1 MSRKALYVVGT
12 IVVVII
18 VIVIALP
25 FLIDAN
31 KFRPKVEA
39 EATKALGRQ
48 VKVGNLKLSILSG
61 GVKADDLAVAEDPA
75 FGKDP
80 FLTAKSMDIG
90 VDIWPLI
97 TSSTLNIR
105 SFTITNPRVIL
116 VHAANGKWNVSTLG
130 GKNSN
135 TKSQSSNNFNVGK
148 FKLVDGAL
156 VVIHQGTSAKP
167 NVYSNVNLT
176 ATDVALNKSFP
187 FTFSAVPPGG
197 GSMKAEGNFGP
208 MSSDTATGTPLD
220 AKLKISKFDLA
231 QSGFMDPASGIRGL
245 VDLDADLKSDGK
257 IAKLDAKGT
266 GTRLALVP
274 AGSDAKV
281 PVGLDL
287 GADYNLERQAGTITK
302 GIVKIGNSPA
312 NIGGNFDMSGATTRL
327 NMKVDANSLAV
338 GDVQGILPA
347 LGVILP
353 AGAALQGGNASAHAN
368 IAGPTNA
375 LVTTGNVNVENTKL
389 TGFDFA
395 SKLAAISKL
404 TGVGGGS
411 GNDTLIQLFA
421 GDLKM
426 APAGTDISNLK
437 LVVPNLGTVTGG
449 GTIGT
454 HNELNF
460 KMLAQLQTTAGS
472 PMGALTQVM
481 GGGQSK
487 GIPFRITGTTNNP
500 VFVPDVAGAVGS
512 MVSGQ
517 AQQQGVGGVLGNL
530 GGLFGKKKKQ

>member
-1 MSRKALYVVGT
+1 MSRKALYIVGS
-12 IVVVII
+12 IVVVI
-18 VIVIALP
+18 VVVLVALP
-25 FLIDAN
+25 LLIDAN

-48 VKVGNLKLSILSG
+48 VKIGNLKLAIFSG
-61 GVKADDLAVAEDPA
+61 GVRADDLSIAEDPA

-80 FLTAKSMDIG
+80 FLSAKSMDIG
-90 VDIWPLI
+90 VDVWPLI

-130 GKNSN
+130 GKSSGSKGQSN
-135 TKSQSSNNFNVGK
+135 ASFSVGK
-148 FKLVDGAL
+148 FKLADGAL
-156 VVIHQGTSAKP
+156 VVLHQGTSEKP
-167 NVYSNVNLT
+167 NVYSDVNLT
-176 ATDVALNKSFP
+176 ATDVALDKSFP

-197 GSMKAEGNFGP
+197 GTVKAEGNFGP
-208 MSSDTATGTPLD
+208 LSSNAAAGTPLE
-220 AKLKISKFDLA
+220 AKLHVSKFDLA

-245 VDLDADLKSDGK
+245 VDLDANLKSDGK
-257 IAKLDAKGT
+257 TAKLDAKGT

-281 PVGLDL
+281 PVALDL
-287 GADYNLERQAGTITK
+287 GADYNLARQTGTITK

-338 GDVQGILPA
+338 ADVQGILPA

-353 AGAALQGGNASAHAN
+353 AGAALQGGNASAHAS

-375 LVTTGNVNVENTKL
+375 LLTTGNVNVENTKL

-395 SKLAAISKL
+395 SKLAAVSKL

-411 GNDTLIQLFA
+411 GNETLIQLFA

-437 LVVPNLGTVTGG
+437 LLVPSLGTVTGS
-449 GTIGT
+449 GTIGA

-472 PMGALTQVM
+472 PMGALSQVM

-487 GIPFRITGTTNNP
+487 GIPFRITGTTSNP

-512 MVSGQ
+512 MISNK
-517 AQQQGVGGVLGNL
+517 AQQQGAGGVLDNL